1 MILLTC
7 LHATATAT
15 AIATAMSEAMS
26 EAKDASGAAAEL
38 RARIVGDWELD
49 AFYIEKEGVG
59 PVM

>member
-1 MILLTC
+1 
-7 LHATATAT
+7 
-15 AIATAMSEAMS
+15 MSEAMS